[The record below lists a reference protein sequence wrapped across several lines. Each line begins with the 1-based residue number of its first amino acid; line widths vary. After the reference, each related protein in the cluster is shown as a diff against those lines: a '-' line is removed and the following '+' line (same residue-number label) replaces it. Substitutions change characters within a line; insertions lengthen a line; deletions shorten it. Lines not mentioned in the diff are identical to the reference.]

1 MRKALILG
9 LLLYGSILNGIS
21 QNSFKLDRPRI
32 KNFSKSIYHA
42 DNQNWSIGQ
51 DKQGT
56 LYFANSQ
63 GLLTFDGVS
72 WNLYP
77 LPKNTI
83 ARSVEVTDGKI
94 YVGSYEEFGFFEKAD
109 NGGMRYTSLKNLV
122 KNFEFH
128 NEDIWKI
135 ITTNGITYFQS
146 FSVIFAYNGKEIE
159 VIQPPGLISCFANI
173 DGKLLLIISNHGLYE
188 LKESK
193 IMGIDSSV
201 IFRQQMTRVLLP
213 YGQRKILVA
222 TSDNGIYTYDYKGN
236 FKPWGNNIEAGFLT
250 SSINRGT
257 VSKAG
262 LIIIGTILNGIYA
275 FDSIGNV
282 IYHINKENGLQNNT
296 VLGEMIDADGYLWA
310 GLDNGI
316 DLVNLGSGVT
326 FYYDL
331 AGRLGSVYSV
341 LLKNGL
347 LYAGTNQGLFYSK
360 FEPANGNIKLD
371 FKFIENSQG
380 QVWSLFEFNNQLF
393 CGHNDRT
400 YEIVS
405 NKIIP
410 LAQVSGGFSF
420 CEFRHNSEDYLL
432 QCTYTDLV
440 LYKKQNGR
448 WVFGNKIQNFLNPVR
463 FIEVDHFGNIWASHL
478 QRGLFRLKL
487 NEDLSRIAETE
498 SYGIKKGFSS
508 DYHISVFKLQNR
520 VVFTNEGQVF
530 IYNDLADTIVRFDFI
545 EDQIKKNSKV
555 NSIIHAG
562 NQNYWFITEK
572 TLDLYEFATGKVL
585 LKKSYS
591 FELFDN
597 KLIHN
602 NEYIYPIDSSRWI
615 LCLENGI
622 ALINSASEQNVMPA
636 KKVLI
641 NKVVS
646 QGRKEIVI
654 SNGIEDNIRPVSLT
668 HSQNSV
674 IFYFSCPVYDSK
686 LNFYVRL
693 DGIDRDWNQLDL
705 AYYKYDRLP
714 WGNYTFHVKAIDGKG
729 NLSQESTF
737 SFTVLAPWYW
747 SIWSQ
752 LIYAA
757 VLVVMF
763 ILIRR
768 YFLFRLKNTETRI
781 RIQKERELIRV
792 KNEKLQSEIH
802 YKSMQLAN
810 TTYSITKK
818 NELLLEIKKLLSRS
832 TRNTDLKN
840 PFKEIHKLLDQNITN
855 EDDWK
860 IFESNFEQ
868 AHEEFLLRIKK
879 QYPNLTPSDLKLCA
893 FIRMNLP
900 SKRIAPLL
908 VISIRGVENHRHRLR
923 KKMELDRETN
933 LTDYLMS
940 F

>member
-1 MRKALILG
+1 MPF
-9 LLLYGSILNGIS
+9 GIS

-32 KNFSKSIYHA
+32 KNFSKSTYHA

-72 WNLYP
+72 WNLYV

-83 ARSVEVTDGKI
+83 VRSVEVTNDKVF
-94 YVGSYEEFGFFEKAD
+94 VGSYEEFGYFEKAE
-109 NGGMRYTSLKNLV
+109 NGGMKYTSLKSLV

-135 ITTNGITYFQS
+135 ITYNGVTYFQS
-146 FSVIFAYNGKEIE
+146 FSVIFAYNGKVVQ
-159 VIQPPGLISCFANI
+159 VIQPPGLINCFANI
-173 DGKLLLIISNHGLYE
+173 DGRLLLTISNHGLYE
-188 LKESK
+188 LKNYK
-193 IMGIDSSV
+193 ITGIDSSS
-201 IFRQQMTRVLLP
+201 IFRNQMIRVLLP
-213 YGQRKILVA
+213 FGTHKMLVA
-222 TSDNGIYTYDYKGN
+222 SADNGMNIYDFNGN
-236 FKPWGNNIEAGFLT
+236 FSSWGNNRETGYLS

-257 VSKAG
+257 INKEG
-262 LIIIGTILNGIYA
+262 LIIIGTILNGIYV
-275 FDSIGNV
+275 FDSLGNV

-296 VLGEMIDADGYLWA
+296 VLVEFIDDDNYLWA

-341 LLKNGL
+341 ILKNGL

-360 FEPANGNIKLD
+360 FEPSEGNIKLD
-371 FKFIENSQG
+371 FKLIDNSQG
-380 QVWSLFEFNNQLF
+380 QVWSLAEFNNQLF

-400 YEIVS
+400 YEIS
-405 NKIIP
+405 GNKLIP
-410 LAQVSGGFSF
+410 IAQVSGGFSF
-420 CEFRHNSEDYLL
+420 CEFRHNSQDYLL
-432 QCTYTDLV
+432 ECTYTDLV

-448 WVFGNKIQNFLNPVR
+448 WVFENKIKNFLNPIR
-463 FIEVDHFGNIWASHL
+463 FIEVDHLGNIWASHL
-478 QRGLFRLKL
+478 QRGIFRLRL
-487 NEDLSRIAETE
+487 SDDLTQVAETE
-498 SYGIKKGFSS
+498 SYGIKKGFLS
-508 DYHISVFKLQNR
+508 DDHISVFKLQNR
-520 VVFTNEGQVF
+520 LVFTNEGHIF
-530 IYNDLADTIVRFDFI
+530 IYNDLSDTIVKFDFV
-545 EDQIKKNSKV
+545 EEQIKKNSRV
-555 NSIIHAG
+555 NNIIHAG
-562 NQNYWFITEK
+562 NQNYWFMTEK
-572 TLDLYEFATGKVL
+572 TLDLYEFSKGKVF

-597 KLIHN
+597 KLIQN
-602 NEYIYPIDSSRWI
+602 NEYIYPIDSLSWI

-622 ALINSASEQNVMPA
+622 ALINSGSEQNVMPA
-636 KKVLI
+636 KKARI

-646 QGRKEIVI
+646 QGRKEIVV
-654 SNGIEDNIRPVSLT
+654 SNGAVVTSTQILPY
-668 HSQNSV
+668 SQNSV
-674 IFYFSCPVYDSK
+674 IFYFSCPVFDSK
-686 LNFYVRL
+686 LYFYIKL
-693 DGIDRDWNQLDL
+693 DGIDKDWNQQNL
-705 AYYKYDRLP
+705 AYYRYDRLP
-714 WGNYTFHVKAIDGKG
+714 WGSYEFHVKAIDGKG
-729 NLSQESTF
+729 NLSQESNF
-737 SFTVLAPWYW
+737 SFTILAPWYW

-752 LIYAA
+752 MLYAA
-757 VLVVMF
+757 ILVVLF
-763 ILIRR
+763 IFIRR
-768 YFLFRLKNTETRI
+768 YFFRRLKNTETRI

-810 TTYSITKK
+810 TTYAITKK
-818 NELLLEIKKLLSRS
+818 NELLLEIKKLLSKS
-832 TRNTDLKN
+832 SRNTDLKN
-840 PFKEIHKLLDQNITN
+840 PFKDVHKLLDQNITD

-879 QYPNLTPSDLKLCA
+879 QYPSLTPSDLKLCA

-908 VISIRGVENHRHRLR
+908 GISIRGVENHRYRLR
-923 KKMELDRETN
+923 LKMELDREIN

>member
-1 MRKALILG
+1 M
-9 LLLYGSILNGIS
+9 SPQGITQS
-21 QNSFKLDRPRI
+21 SFKLDRPRI

-42 DNQNWSIGQ
+42 DNQNWCVDQ

-56 LYFANSQ
+56 LYFGNSQ

-83 ARSVEVTDGKI
+83 ARSVEVSDQKI
-94 YVGSYEEFGFFEKAD
+94 FVGSYEEFGYFEKAE
-109 NGGMRYTSLKNLV
+109 NGSMVFTSLKNLV
-122 KNFEFH
+122 KKFEFH
-128 NEDIWKI
+128 NEDFWKI
-135 ITTNGITYFQS
+135 ITCNGITYFQS
-146 FSVIFAYNGKEIE
+146 FSVIFAFNGKDVQ
-159 VIQPPGLISCFANI
+159 VIQPPGLVSCFTKI
-173 DGKLLLIISNHGLYE
+173 GDRLFLIITDKGLYE
-188 LKESK
+188 LKDSN
-193 IMGIDSSV
+193 IRSIDISN
-201 IFRQQMTRVLLP
+201 FFKQQMIRVLLP
-213 YGQRKILVA
+213 YGRNKMLVA
-222 TSDNGIYTYDYKGN
+222 SADKGIYIYEPGGKLT
-236 FKPWGNNIEAGFLT
+236 PWGNNRESGYLS

-257 VSKAG
+257 VSNEG
-262 LIIIGTILNGIYA
+262 LIIIGTILNGIYV
-275 FDSIGNV
+275 FDSTGNV

-296 VLGEMIDADGYLWA
+296 VLGEFIDADGYLWS

-341 LLKNGL
+341 ILNNGI

-360 FEPANGNIKLD
+360 FKPSGGTIKLD
-371 FKFIENSQG
+371 FKLVENSQG
-380 QVWSLFEFNNQLF
+380 QVWSLSEFNHQLF

-400 YEIVS
+400 YEI
-405 NKIIP
+405 KGDKLIP

-420 CEFRHNSEDYLL
+420 SEFRHNSQDYLL

-440 LYKKQNGR
+440 VYKKLNGK
-448 WVFGNKIQNFLNPVR
+448 WVFGNKVENFLNPVR
-463 FIEVDHFGNIWASHL
+463 YIEVDHLGNIWASHL
-478 QRGLFRLKL
+478 QRGIFRLSL
-487 NEDLSRIAETE
+487 SSDLRRVVESE
-498 SYGIKKGFSS
+498 SYGITKGFLS
-508 DYHISVFKLQNR
+508 DNRISVFKLQNR
-520 VVFTNEGQVF
+520 IVFTNEGHVF
-530 IYNDLADTIVRFDFI
+530 IYNDLSDTIVKFDFV
-545 EDQIKKNSKV
+545 EEQIKKNSRV

-562 NQNYWFITEK
+562 NQNYWFVTDK
-572 TLDLYEFATGKVL
+572 TLDLYEFSTGKVM

-597 KLIHN
+597 KLIHG
-602 NEYIYPIDSSRWI
+602 NEYIYPLDSLRWI

-622 ALINSASEQNVMPA
+622 ALINSSGEQNVMPE
-636 KKVLI
+636 KKAII

-646 QGRKEIVI
+646 QGRNEIVVPNNAEA
-654 SNGIEDNIRPVSLT
+654 SSHQVLPY
-668 HSQNSV
+668 SQNSV

-686 LNFYVRL
+686 LNFYVKL
-693 DGIDRDWNQLDL
+693 EGIDKDWNQLDL
-705 AYYKYDRLP
+705 AYYRYDRLP

-729 NLSQESTF
+729 NLSQESIF

-752 LIYAA
+752 LIYTAI
-757 VLVVMF
+757 LVVLF
-763 ILIRR
+763 IFIRR
-768 YFLFRLKNTETRI
+768 YFFRRLKNTETRI

-792 KNEKLQSEIH
+792 KNEKLHSEIH

-810 TTYSITKK
+810 TTYAITKK
-818 NELLLEIKKLLSRS
+818 NELLLEIKKLLSKS
-832 TRNTDLKN
+832 SRNADLKN
-840 PFKEIHKLLDQNITN
+840 PFREIHKLLDQNITD

-879 QYPNLTPSDLKLCA
+879 QFPNLTPSDLKLCA

-908 VISIRGVENHRHRLR
+908 GISIRGVENHRYRLR
-923 KKMELDRETN
+923 TKMELDREIN